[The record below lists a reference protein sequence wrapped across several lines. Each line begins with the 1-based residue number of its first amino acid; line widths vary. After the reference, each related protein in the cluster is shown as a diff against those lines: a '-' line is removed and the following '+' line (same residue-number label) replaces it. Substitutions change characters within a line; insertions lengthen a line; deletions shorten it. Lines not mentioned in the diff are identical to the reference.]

1 MEIGSLYLHGGI
13 PVTHQ
18 LTGPTQINSPRMYL
32 VDSEE
37 SAKVALKIL
46 ERENLEVWV
55 GALQG
60 RKEWTLNF

>member
-1 MEIGSLYLHGGI
+1 VEIGSLYLHGGI

-46 ERENLEVWV
+46 ERENLEV
-55 GALQG
+55 
-60 RKEWTLNF
+60 